1 MSKYFDEKLSK
12 YECGFRKR
20 HVVQHCLK
28 VHLGKW
34 RISVD
39 QGLEYGAQLSKLSKA
54 LNCLPDSLLLSK
66 VSAYG
71 FDMKA
76 LRFIKECLRDRKQRT
91 KISDTYSS
99 WEEILHG
106 VPEGSKLGLLL
117 LNIDL
122 CDLFA
127 IMNQHDIAYYADDNT
142 PYVFCKN
149 IDEVVK
155 SLEEASHFILKCFS
169 DNQFQRNTSKC
180 NVL

>member
-1 MSKYFDEKLSK
+1 MSNFFDEKLSK
-12 YECGFRKR
+12 YVCGFRTG
-20 HVVQHCLK
+20 HVAQRCLIA
-28 VHLGKW
+28 HLGKW

-39 QGLEYGAQLSKLSKA
+39 QGLEYGAQLSNLSKA

-99 WEEILHG
+99 WEENFAWSSSRIKTG
-106 VPEGSKLGLLL
+106 TVATQYKS
-117 LNIDL
+117 LN
-122 CDLFA
+122 LFA
-127 IMNQHDIAYYADDNT
+127 IMDQHDIANYADDNT
-142 PYVFCKN
+142 PYVSCKN

-155 SLEEASHFILKCFS
+155 SLEETSHLILKCFS
-169 DNQFQRNTSKC
+169 DNQFQRNANKC